1 MQPHKD
7 LLNTLSAVSLSLT
20 GGKQCAVTSTNK
32 TDIQD
37 TSQRIN
43 FPLKKSSSKNGWE
56 TDLQFKHHSYDR
68 TIHWK
73 TCYCAGE
80 NEVSHKW

>member
-43 FPLKKSSSKNGWE
+43 FPLKKSSSKNG
-56 TDLQFKHHSYDR
+56 
-68 TIHWK
+68 
-73 TCYCAGE
+73 
-80 NEVSHKW
+80 